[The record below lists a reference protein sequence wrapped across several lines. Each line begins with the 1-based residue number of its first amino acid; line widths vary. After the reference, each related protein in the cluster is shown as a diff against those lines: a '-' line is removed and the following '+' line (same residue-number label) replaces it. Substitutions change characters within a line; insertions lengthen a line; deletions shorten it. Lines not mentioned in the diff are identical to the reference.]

1 MWYLSLVKK
10 LFQFISKK
18 RKIQY
23 IFLFFFSIISSF
35 AETMSIGA
43 VFPLIALI
51 SSPETMMDIF
61 LVEYLVKYYDF
72 NYNELIIFIAVS
84 FGVLALLSGL
94 IRIFVNYISLK
105 INYLTCYDL
114 FINIY
119 SNILF
124 QSYEYHV
131 SHNTSEI
138 ISIITQKVYAIVT
151 ILTNVVNML
160 IYLIT
165 LSFILLI
172 LFYIDVK
179 TTVFAMGFFL
189 FFYFFI
195 AIAFKRKVIKNSD
208 ILKEDQRLSVKAVQ
222 EGLGAIRDVI
232 VDKTHQFYL
241 NIYKISISKVLNA
254 TAQSLFIAQAPRFL
268 LESLGLVF
276 LSIIIVFTTNNDEVK
291 FLTLLPILATLAVAA
306 QKILPMINSIY
317 QSHTMNVYNSKMLEE
332 AIIILNLKN
341 DQGKIEYKKKE
352 IVFKK
357 NIEIQNL
364 NFRYKSS
371 QDNQFTSINLKIN
384 LGDRIGLMGG
394 SGTGKSTFL
403 DLLMGLLHPTNGE
416 ISVDGENIKSNL
428 ISWQK
433 NVSHVPQFIYLSDN
447 TLAENIAFGVEK
459 NQIDMKKVKLA
470 AYQAQ
475 ISEFIES
482 KPEKYHAFVGERGIR
497 LSGGQRQRIGIARA
511 LYKNTKLIIFDE
523 ATSALDLNNE
533 SKIMDTIYNLD
544 KKITIIIATH
554 RSSTLSKCNKIY
566 KFESNGIVKLSEKL
580 KV

>member
-1 MWYLSLVKK
+1 MWYLSLVKQLFK
-10 LFQFISKK
+10 LISKK

-23 IFLFFFSIISSF
+23 VFLFFFSLLSSI

-51 SSPETMMDIF
+51 SSPDTMMEIFFIEF
-61 LVEYLVKYYDF
+61 LVKNFDL
-72 NYNELIIFIAVS
+72 NYNQLVILIAIS
-84 FGVLALLSGL
+84 FGSLALISGL
-94 IRIFVNYISLK
+94 IRIFVNYFSLK
-105 INYLTCYDL
+105 INYVTCYDF

-119 SNILF
+119 SNILY
-124 QSYEYHV
+124 QPYEYHV
-131 SHNTSEI
+131 SHNTSET
-138 ISIITQKVYAIVT
+138 ISVITQKVYAITT

-165 LSFILLI
+165 LFLI
-172 LFYIDVK
+172 LFVLFFIDLK
-179 TTVFAMGFFL
+179 TTLFAMGFFL

-208 ILKEDQRLSVKAVQ
+208 ILREDQRLSVKAVQ

-232 VDKTHQFYL
+232 VDKTHKFYL

-276 LSIIIVFTTNNDEVK
+276 LSIIIVITTSNDEVK
-291 FLTLLPILATLAVAA
+291 FIALLPILATLAVAA

-332 AIIILNLKN
+332 VIDILNLKKEQN
-341 DQGKIEYKKKE
+341 KIENKKKE
-352 IVFKK
+352 IEFKES
-357 NIEIQNL
+357 IEIKNL

-371 QDNQFTSINLKIN
+371 NIDQINSINLKIN
-384 LGDRIGLMGG
+384 IGDRIGLMGG
-394 SGTGKSTFL
+394 SGAGKSTFL
-403 DLLMGLLHPTNGE
+403 DLLMGLLLPLNGE
-416 ISVDGENIKSNL
+416 ISVDGENVKSNL
-428 ISWQK
+428 VNWQK

-447 TLAENIAFGVEK
+447 TLAENIAFGIEK
-459 NQIDMKKVKLA
+459 NNIDMEKVKLA
-470 AYQAQ
+470 AHQAQ

-482 KPEKYHAFVGERGIR
+482 KPKKYDELVGERGIR

-533 SKIMDTIYNLD
+533 TKIMDTIYNLD

-554 RSSTLSKCNKIY
+554 RSSTLSNCNRVY
-566 KFESNGIVKLSEKL
+566 KFENNGIIKLTEKL